1 MNTAPE
7 KIDLTGI
14 VRGIL
19 RACRHLLLWGII
31 LCLVLGAALGFYS
44 YRSYTPLYTASVS
57 FTVQT
62 TNPLYSSQ
70 QYYNAS
76 TAEQLAKTF
85 PYILTSGVLLQQV
98 QQELQISSMPSL
110 SASVLGST
118 NIFTL
123 SSTSTDP
130 QLAYDVLKCVVEIY
144 PSVAEFVVGPTS
156 MTLIDD
162 SGVPAYPANTL
173 DLRRSVV
180 LGVAAG
186 IALWLLICFLYWLTH
201 RTVNTEQ
208 ELQKLVNLPYLG
220 NIPRLPGF
228 GGAKNKGK
236 CPVLSSRSDKFGFS
250 ESIRLLR
257 IRVERAME
265 KENAKTLLVTSTIA
279 NEGKT
284 TLAINLATALA
295 QKGKRVLLIDCDL
308 RNPSIAATYGQEKMP
323 GFSEYLQD
331 KCSLED
337 TLYHTK
343 NPNLYVI
350 FAGRP
355 VAHPEKLL
363 RKESAR
369 ELLVSAEGTFD
380 YILLDTPPCALL
392 SDAAD
397 ICSLADCAVLSVRQ
411 DFSCHSQVLEAI
423 QILGDCGRPILGTV
437 LSMTAPHSKISSYFR
452 YGSSYYGYGG
462 YGGYG
467 YERKDAQP
475 EIPTED

>member
-1 MNTAPE
+1 MNQPE
-7 KIDLTGI
+7 KIDLTAMI
-14 VRGIL
+14 RGVL
-19 RACRHLLLWGII
+19 RACRHFLLLGI
-31 LCLVLGAALGFYS
+31 LLSLVLGAAMGFYAH
-44 YRSYTPLYTASVS
+44 RSYSPRYTASIS

-76 TAEQLAKTF
+76 TAEQMAKTF
-85 PYILTSGVLLQQV
+85 PYILTSGALMQQV
-98 QQELQISSMPSL
+98 QQKLDLSYVPSL
-110 SASVLGST
+110 NAQVLGST
-118 NIFTL
+118 NIFIL
-123 SSTSTDP
+123 SATANDP
-130 QLAYDVLKCVVEIY
+130 QLAYDVLQCVVEIY
-144 PSVAEFVVGPTS
+144 PSIAEFVVGPTA
-156 MTLIDD
+156 MTMIDD
-162 SGVPAYPANTL
+162 SGVPAYPDNTP
-173 DLRRSVV
+173 DLKTAAVF
-180 LGVAAG
+180 GVMVG
-186 IALWLLICFLYWLTH
+186 ICLWLVLCFLYWVTH

-228 GGAKNKGK
+228 VSAKNKGK

-295 QKGKRVLLIDCDL
+295 QKGKRVLLLDCDL
-308 RNPSIAATYGQEKMP
+308 RNPSVAITYGQEKKP
-323 GFSEYLQD
+323 GLTEYFQD
-331 KCSLED
+331 KCSLDD

-350 FAGRP
+350 FAGKP

-363 RKESAR
+363 RKEAAR
-369 ELLVSAEGTFD
+369 ELLRSARTTFD
-380 YILLDTPPCALL
+380 YIILDTPPCALL

-397 ICSLADCAVLSVRQ
+397 ICTLADCAVLAVRQ
-411 DFSCHSQVLEAI
+411 DFSCHSQVLEAV
-423 QILGDCGRPILGTV
+423 QLLSDCGRPILGTV
-437 LSMTAPHSKISSYFR
+437 LSMTAPNTGLSGYFR
-452 YGSSYYGYGG
+452 YGYGG

-467 YERKDAQP
+467 YQNKEIQQDAP
-475 EIPTED
+475 AEE